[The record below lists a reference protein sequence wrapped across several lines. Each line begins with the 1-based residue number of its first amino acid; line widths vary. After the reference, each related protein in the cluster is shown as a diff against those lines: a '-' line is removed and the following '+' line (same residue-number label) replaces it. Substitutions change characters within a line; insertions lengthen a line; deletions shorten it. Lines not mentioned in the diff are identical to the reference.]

1 METNEIQE
9 LMLLGNVT
17 ITKNHAY
24 LDCEDLIGNYL
35 DVISTP
41 RNDKWN
47 ICLYDY
53 NNGSIK
59 LTDEQYNMICKYMES
74 EFNEYHS
81 NNTAFTDEDKEHFN
95 SLIN

>member
-41 RNDKWN
+41 EENRWVVD
-47 ICLYDY
+47 LYNY
-53 NNGSIK
+53 NGESIP
-59 LTDEQYNMICKYMES
+59 LTDEQFNMICKYVES
-74 EFNEYHS
+74 EFNEYHA
-81 NNTAFTDEDKEHFN
+81 NNTAFTDDDKEHFN
-95 SLIN
+95 SLI